1 MVKIRKIITVV
12 LEWYIVSI
20 FGYLQFIL
28 PKMNKLNFWV
38 AESIILIISLASGL
52 GIHFLL
58 NNYEFKEPE
67 RSKLTLK
74 IEYGDLF
81 NKKYKDK
88 IRVIPVD
95 SDLNRNT
102 DCRIR
107 SKSIQ
112 AQFMD
117 KFRDVDLP
125 TITDSD
131 GKMVCFNQ
139 KYYLFRVAKF
149 NADHHIE
156 LESYQKYFEL
166 IYDLCKELD
175 NSNGEREFVC
185 SVIGGNIRFANHQSI
200 SYMQRLQLLK
210 LAIETYNFL
219 QEINITI
226 VVRRDWKNLRKYNLK
241 TI

>member
-1 MVKIRKIITVV
+1 MGKFRKLIIV
-12 LEWYIVSI
+12 LFEWYTVSI
-20 FGYLQFIL
+20 FGYLQFFSPMID
-28 PKMNKLNFWV
+28 KANFWV
-38 AESIILIISLASGL
+38 VESIILIISLVLGL
-52 GIHFLL
+52 IIHLSL

-81 NKKYKDK
+81 NKKYDDK

-102 DCRIR
+102 NCRIR

-131 GKMVCFNQ
+131 DQMIFFNS
-139 KYYLFRVAKF
+139 KYYLFRVAEF
-149 NADHHIE
+149 NANHHIE

-166 IYDLCKELD
+166 IYDFCKELD

-200 SYMQRLQLLK
+200 SLSL
-210 LAIETYNFL
+210 IH
-219 QEINITI
+219 I
-226 VVRRDWKNLRKYNLK
+226 
-241 TI
+241 

>member
-166 IYDLCKELD
+166 IYDLCK
-175 NSNGEREFVC
+175 
-185 SVIGGNIRFANHQSI
+185 
-200 SYMQRLQLLK
+200 
-210 LAIETYNFL
+210 
-219 QEINITI
+219 
-226 VVRRDWKNLRKYNLK
+226 
-241 TI
+241 